1 MQIQILAS
9 DLDGTLLNEN
19 SKISK
24 ETAQAVKKAQK
35 EGKRFVAVTG
45 RAWNTACPI
54 FQEAGIWADYILMN
68 GAEFRLSSGK
78 VIFQEAI
85 DKEIAERIIE
95 YLLQLGIDFEINT
108 DKGDFSTNIEVCDK
122 SMDFKKYDQIAKE
135 EPKILKFFVFSNDTD
150 QIQLVKQY
158 LKDWTGIT
166 ITSSALQ
173 NVEITSEAAKKGTM
187 LERVADFYSVPKE
200 EVVVFGDGE
209 NDQSLFKTF
218 EHSRAMKNAVPA
230 IRKIAEKVIESNRE
244 NGVAK
249 EIDYILGGL

>member
-9 DLDGTLLNEN
+9 DLDGTLLNQD

-24 ETAQAVKKAQK
+24 ETELAVKKAQK
-35 EGKRFVAVTG
+35 EGKYFVAVTG
-45 RAWNTACPI
+45 RAWNTAHPI
-54 FQEAGIWADYILMN
+54 FQEAGIKADYILMN
-68 GAEFRLSSGK
+68 GAEFRLSSGE

-85 DKEIAERIIE
+85 DKEISEEIME

-108 DKGDFSTNIEVCDK
+108 DKGDFSTNIEICNK
-122 SMDFKKYDQIAKE
+122 SMDFQKYAQLVKE
-135 EPKILKFFVFSNDTD
+135 EPKIMKLFVFSNNTD
-150 QIQLVKQY
+150 QIKQIKQY
-158 LKDWTGIT
+158 LKDWKGIT
-166 ITSSALQ
+166 VTSSALQ

-200 EVVVFGDGE
+200 EVMVFGDGE

-218 EHSRAMKNAVPA
+218 EHSRAMQNAVPV
-230 IRKIAEKVIESNRE
+230 IRKIAEKVIDSNRK